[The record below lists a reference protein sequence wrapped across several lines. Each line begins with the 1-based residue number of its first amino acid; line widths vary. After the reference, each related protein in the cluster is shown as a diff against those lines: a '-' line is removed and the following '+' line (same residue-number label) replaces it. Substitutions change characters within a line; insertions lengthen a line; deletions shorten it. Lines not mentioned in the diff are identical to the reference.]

1 MRVKDLKIGVIYP
14 QTEYSTD
21 PGAVREFAVT
31 AEALGFTH
39 ILVYD
44 HVLGANPDRPGGWSG
59 PYTHLNTFMEPF
71 VLFSYMAAVTSRI
84 GFTTGILILPQRQT
98 ALVAKQA
105 ATLDVLSGGRL
116 RLGVAVG
123 WNQVEYEALG
133 ENFNRRG
140 AKLDESVALL
150 RQLWTQPLVTFKG
163 RWHTISDAGINP
175 LPVQQPI
182 PVWFGGHAE
191 AVLKR
196 TARMG
201 DGWLP
206 NYKTGADA
214 KPHLDRLAAYA
225 REAGR
230 DPKQVGIEARLS
242 YGSANPDEWRSLL
255 QGWQEAGATHATL
268 NLMASGL
275 NRTEDYLTAMRRFSK
290 AILQG

>member
-14 QTEYSTD
+14 QIEYSTD
-21 PGAVREFAVT
+21 SGAVREFAVT

-59 PYTHLNTFMEPF
+59 PYTHLNTFMEPL

-133 ENFNRRG
+133 EDFNRRG
-140 AKLDESVALL
+140 AKLEESVALL

-163 RWHTISDAGINP
+163 RWHTVSDAGINP

-191 AVLKR
+191 AVLQR
-196 TARMG
+196 TARIG

-206 NYKTGADA
+206 NYKTAADA
-214 KPHLDRLAAYA
+214 KPHLDRLAAYTS
-225 REAGR
+225 EAGR
-230 DPKQVGIEARLS
+230 DPKEIGIEARLS
-242 YGSANPDEWRSLL
+242 YGSGNPDEWYSLL

-268 NLMASGL
+268 NLMASGFS
-275 NRTEDYLTAMRRFSK
+275 RTDDYLAAMRRFSE